1 MNNLIVTETNKK
13 VQHSRLHFVYQ
24 SANGGQSEY
33 CLDKWQEAGH
43 YITTVLPEGY
53 RTLRKDRVIQ
63 YLSGEAALVD
73 PRPSPELFKLK
84 KYTFKR
90 SKDEICFTGFTKQQR
105 AELSLLS
112 STAGM
117 IERKSVT
124 QNLKYLCV
132 GKTAG
137 PNKVA
142 KARHAGILLLLEA
155 DFLTLLE
162 TGELPDSQIPHSQRM
177 QVDPPIFDD
186 KGHLVEFE
194 FNLSSC
200 FLEALDIK
208 LTPRIDIEDV
218 SDDDLVGM
226 AWSQSCPPLFSFRQS
241 DIIHRRDGLE
251 TIQLIQAQAG
261 HDKVVF
267 FDLYR
272 GNVKYETWK
281 ATQTALV
288 RYLVCGKINL
298 SEMQLIENKKI

>member
-1 MNNLIVTETNKK
+1 MINSNVNFKNDI
-13 VQHSRLHFVYQ
+13 QILHFIYK
-24 SANGGQSEY
+24 SANGDESEY
-33 CLDKWQEAGH
+33 VLKKWKEAGH

-73 PRPSPELFKLK
+73 PRPSSELFTRK
-84 KYTFKR
+84 KHISTEGQI
-90 SKDEICFTGFTKQQR
+90 SKDEICFTGFTMEQR
-105 AELSLLS
+105 AELSLLAEK
-112 STAGM
+112 AGM

-142 KARHAGILLLLEA
+142 KARLGGILLLLEG

-177 QVDPPIFDD
+177 QVDPPVFDD

-208 LTPRIDIEDV
+208 LTPRIDIEDG
-218 SDDDLVGM
+218 SDDDLVDM

-261 HDKVVF
+261 HDKIVF

-288 RYLVCGKINL
+288 RYLVCGKVNL